1 MIDDPHG
8 ARNIP
13 VGTPVT
19 GYGGV
24 ALGRVREV
32 YPHYILVGEDG
43 QHEDREV
50 PAHAI
55 VGFEHGTLQVSVNR
69 ESTTLVDD
77 VETAHRLNE
86 AEGQTS

>member
-1 MIDDPHG
+1 MNYDPHG
-8 ARNIP
+8 TAKIP

-24 ALGRVREV
+24 NLGRVREV

-43 QHEDREV
+43 QHEDLDV
-50 PAHAI
+50 PVHAI

-69 ESTTLVDD
+69 ESTSRVDD

-86 AEGQTS
+86 SGEESS